1 MTSTDNTAGQDATEL
16 EKQLAAATPE
26 ERERLLTDTIR
37 TQAGTLLNTTLGD
50 DSNFLENGL
59 NSLTAL
65 ELTKTLMTLTGMEI
79 AMVAIVENPTPAQLA
94 HHLGQ
99 ELAHTSA

>member
-1 MTSTDNTAGQDATEL
+1 MTTNGNTPGQDATDL
-16 EKQLAAATPE
+16 EKQLAAATPA
-26 ERERLLTDTIR
+26 EREQLLTATIR
-37 TQAGTLLNTTLGD
+37 AQAGKLLNTELSD

-94 HHLGQ
+94 HHLSQ
-99 ELAHTSA
+99 ELTHTTA

>member
-1 MTSTDNTAGQDATEL
+1 MTSTANTPDQDGTEL
-16 EKQLAAATPE
+16 EQQLAAATPE
-26 ERERLLTDTIR
+26 QREQLLTDTIR
-37 TQAGTLLNTTLGD
+37 TQAGTLLSTALAD

-65 ELTKTLMTLTGMEI
+65 ELTKTLMGLTGMEI

-94 HHLGQ
+94 HHLSQ
-99 ELAHTSA
+99 ELAHTTA